1 METEGKDV
9 EKKYCEY
16 LATIWVSGKNKNHKE
31 FVFFKR
37 KKKSM

>member
-1 METEGKDV
+1 MEIEGKDV

-16 LATIWVSGKNKNHKE
+16 LVIIWVFGKNKNYKE

-37 KKKSM
+37 KKKLM